1 MERHNHR
8 DGNNQFTP
16 SLESAERAAEA
27 ARLYLQYRNY
37 QRVADEM
44 GYATKG
50 AAWRAVQ
57 RARLSVMQEPA
68 LELIRTEAA
77 ELDELY
83 TTALEILERQHPTV
97 SHGRIVKDDDGA
109 PLPDDGPRLAALRE
123 LRAIRESYRKLLGV
137 DAPSKVSVDAENLGS
152 EISSLLDRL
161 TGSADDTDD

>member
-1 MERHNHR
+1 MERHSDR

-16 SLESAERAAEA
+16 SMEAAERAAQA

-50 AAWRAVQ
+50 CAWRAVQ

-68 LELIRTEAA
+68 LDLIRTEAA

-83 TTALEILERQHPTV
+83 TAALEILEREHPAV
-97 SHGRIVKDDDGA
+97 SHGRIVKDDAGV
-109 PLPDDGPRLAALRE
+109 PLLDDGPRLAAIRE

-137 DAPSKVSVDAENLGS
+137 DAPSKVSVDAENLGA
-152 EISSLLDRL
+152 EIGSLLDRL
-161 TGSADDTDD
+161 TGGTDDTD